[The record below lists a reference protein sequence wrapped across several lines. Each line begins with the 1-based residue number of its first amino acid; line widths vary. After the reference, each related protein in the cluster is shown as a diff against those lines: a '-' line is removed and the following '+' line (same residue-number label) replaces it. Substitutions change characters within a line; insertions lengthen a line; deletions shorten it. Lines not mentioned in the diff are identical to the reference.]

1 LHWLFW
7 LFSAVRLTVIDLG
20 LVLKEKRAKGKK
32 KLKRKNFVKT
42 VFSGQMTFFKNRVV
56 STAKCTSVCEFLT
69 LVSYKVCT

>member
-32 KLKRKNFVKT
+32 KTKT
-42 VFSGQMTFFKNRVV
+42 QKFCENRFLRTNDFF
-56 STAKCTSVCEFLT
+56 
-69 LVSYKVCT
+69 